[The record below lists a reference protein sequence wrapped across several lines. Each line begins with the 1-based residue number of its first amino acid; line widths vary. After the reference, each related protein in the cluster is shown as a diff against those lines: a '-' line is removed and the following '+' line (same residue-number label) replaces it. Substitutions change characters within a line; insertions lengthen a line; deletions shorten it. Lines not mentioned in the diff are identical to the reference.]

1 MKKRL
6 VSAIGFGKG
15 KAADNKT
22 LPMIFATVSVI
33 LLAVVVEILV
43 RSPVFN
49 IPVLVC
55 GLFIFL
61 VGFAV
66 RTAGYVNLGKQFTLE
81 VKRVHGHRLITTGVH
96 AYIRHPMYTGLF
108 MMFIGLCM
116 ALQSIA
122 GIVTTLIL
130 LVPIGMYRMKVEEA
144 FLLKEFGKEY
154 SNYMKKTKKLVPII
168 W

>member
-15 KAADNKT
+15 KAAENKT
-22 LPMIFATVSVI
+22 LPMIFVAVSVI
-33 LLAVVVEILV
+33 LLAVVVEMLI
-43 RSPVFN
+43 RSPMFN

-55 GLFIFL
+55 GLSIFL

-81 VKRVHGHRLITTGVH
+81 VKRVPGHRLITTGVH

-108 MMFIGLCM
+108 MMLIGLCM

-122 GIVTTLIL
+122 GIVATLVI
-130 LVPIGMYRMKVEEA
+130 LVPVGMYRIKIEEE
-144 FLLKEFGKEY
+144 FLIKEFGSEY
-154 SNYMKKTKKLVPII
+154 KRYMKKTKKLIPFV

>member
-1 MKKRL
+1 MF

-15 KAADNKT
+15 KAAENRT
-22 LPMIFATVSVI
+22 LPMIFAAISVI
-33 LLAVVVEILV
+33 IVAIIVEILL
-43 RSPVFN
+43 RNPVFN
-49 IPVLVC
+49 IPVLIC

-66 RTAGYVNLGKQFTLE
+66 RTMGYVNLGRQFTLE
-81 VKRVHGHRLITTGVH
+81 VKRVPGHRLIKTGIH

-108 MMFIGLCM
+108 MMFVGLSM

-122 GIVTTLIL
+122 GVIATIL
-130 LVPIGMYRMKVEEA
+130 VLTPVGIYRIKVEES

-154 SNYMKKTKKLVPII
+154 ADYMKRTKKLIPFI